1 MYTKLASS
9 IYNDVMSGLRG
20 YTSNISMSLDQL
32 EDEIV
37 DERLTI
43 IKEYS
48 LKGILP
54 TKDLYYTINCIE
66 TDCKSLDGCANACF
80 STKPIVH
87 FEIPQIVNDYGE
99 KSIEYLGSPDHLN
112 QFIIINSHS
121 ALKANNYRK
130 RGKNKPTV
138 FINTSPNENN
148 MYDCYV
154 FNAPMLSTISIVA
167 IFKDL
172 RQVKELFDCD
182 DIDIDNMNF
191 IDNEI
196 RRRLI
201 EKKIR
206 WYRQFSQP
214 IVAPNNQTPK

>member
-1 MYTKLASS
+1 
-9 IYNDVMSGLRG
+9 MSGLRG

-66 TDCKSLDGCANACF
+66 TDCKSLDGCTNACF

-112 QFIIINSHS
+112 QFIVITSHNT
-121 ALKANNYRK
+121 LKANNYRK
-130 RGKNKPTV
+130 RGQNKPTV

-154 FNAPMLSTISIVA
+154 FNAPMLSSVSIVA

-191 IDNEI
+191 IDNEV

-201 EKKIR
+201 EKKVR
-206 WYRQFSQP
+206 
-214 IVAPNNQTPK
+214 

>member
-66 TDCKSLDGCANACF
+66 TDCKSLDGCTNACF

-112 QFIIINSHS
+112 QFIITTSHN

-201 EKKIR
+201 EKKVR
-206 WYRQFSQP
+206 WYRQLIQP
-214 IVAPNNQTPK
+214 IVSPNDQTPK

>member
-37 DERLTI
+37 DERLAI

-54 TKDLYYTINCIE
+54 NKDLYFTINCIE
-66 TDCKSLDGCANACF
+66 TDCKSLDNCVNACF
-80 STKPIVH
+80 STTPIVH
-87 FEIPQIVNDYGE
+87 FAIPQIVNDYGE
-99 KSIEYLGSPDHLN
+99 KSIEYLGSTDHLN
-112 QFIIINSHS
+112 QFLVVNSHS
-121 ALKANNYRK
+121 ALRSQNYRK

-138 FINTSPNENN
+138 FINTSPNEDNL
-148 MYDCYV
+148 YDCFV
-154 FNAPMLSTISIVA
+154 FNAPMLSNVTIVA

-172 RQVKELFDCD
+172 RQVKEMFNCEDV
-182 DIDIDNMNF
+182 DIDNMNF
-191 IDNEI
+191 IDNEV

-201 EKKIR
+201 EKKVR
-206 WYRQFSQP
+206 WYRQLAPP
-214 IVAPNNQTPK
+214 IVSPNDQTPK

>member
-66 TDCKSLDGCANACF
+66 TDCKSLDGCTNACF

-112 QFIIINSHS
+112 QFIVITSHNT
-121 ALKANNYRK
+121 LKANNYRK

-154 FNAPMLSTISIVA
+154 FNAPMLSSISIVA

-191 IDNEI
+191 IDNEV

-201 EKKIR
+201 EKKVR
-206 WYRQFSQP
+206 WYRQLVQP
-214 IVAPNNQTPK
+214 IVSPNDQTPK

>member
-66 TDCKSLDGCANACF
+66 TDCKSLDGCANVCF

-112 QFIIINSHS
+112 QFIVITSHNT
-121 ALKANNYRK
+121 LKANNYRK
-130 RGKNKPTV
+130 RGQNKPTV

-154 FNAPMLSTISIVA
+154 FNTPMLSSVSIVA

-191 IDNEI
+191 IDNEV

-201 EKKIR
+201 EKKVR
-206 WYRQFSQP
+206 WYRQLVQP
-214 IVAPNNQTPK
+214 IVSPNDQTPK

>member
-1 MYTKLASS
+1 MAIGRRLFYFNNMYTKLASS

-37 DERLTI
+37 DERLAI

-54 TKDLYYTINCIE
+54 NKDLYFTINCIE
-66 TDCKSLDGCANACF
+66 TDCKSLDNCVNACF
-80 STKPIVH
+80 STTPIVH
-87 FEIPQIVNDYGE
+87 FAIPQIVNDYGE
-99 KSIEYLGSPDHLN
+99 KSIEYLGSTDHLN
-112 QFIIINSHS
+112 QFLVVNSHS
-121 ALKANNYRK
+121 ALRSQNYRK

-138 FINTSPNENN
+138 FINTSPNEDNL
-148 MYDCYV
+148 YDCFV
-154 FNAPMLSTISIVA
+154 FNAPMLSNVTIVA

-172 RQVKELFDCD
+172 RQVKEMFNCEDV
-182 DIDIDNMNF
+182 DIDNMNF
-191 IDNEI
+191 IDNEV

-201 EKKIR
+201 EKKVR
-206 WYRQFSQP
+206 
-214 IVAPNNQTPK
+214 

>member
-48 LKGILP
+48 LKGILQS
-54 TKDLYYTINCIE
+54 KDLYYTINCIT
-66 TDCKSLDGCANACF
+66 TDCKSLDGCVDSCF
-80 STKPIVH
+80 TTTPIMH
-87 FEIPQIVNDYGE
+87 FAIPQIVNDYGE
-99 KSIEYLGSPDHLN
+99 KAIEYLGSTDHLN
-112 QFIIINSHS
+112 QFIVVTSHG
-121 ALKANNYRK
+121 ALRSNNYRK
-130 RGKNKPTV
+130 RGKQKPLV
-138 FINTSPNENN
+138 FINTTPNEDNL
-148 MYDCYV
+148 YDCYV
-154 FNAPMLSTISIVA
+154 FNAPLLSNVTIVA

-172 RQVKELFDCD
+172 RQVKEMFYCD
-182 DIDIDNMNF
+182 EIDIDNMNF

-206 WYRQFSQP
+206 WYRQFTQP
-214 IVAPNNQTPK
+214 IVSPNDQTP

>member
-66 TDCKSLDGCANACF
+66 TDCKSLDGCANACV

-112 QFIIINSHS
+112 QFIVITSHNT
-121 ALKANNYRK
+121 LKANNYRK

-154 FNAPMLSTISIVA
+154 FNAPMLSSISIVA

-191 IDNEI
+191 IDNEV

-201 EKKIR
+201 EKKVR
-206 WYRQFSQP
+206 WYRQLVQP
-214 IVAPNNQTPK
+214 IVSPNDQTPK

>member
-37 DERLTI
+37 DERLAI

-54 TKDLYYTINCIE
+54 NKDLYFTINCIE
-66 TDCKSLDGCANACF
+66 TDCKSLDNCVNACF
-80 STKPIVH
+80 STTPIVH
-87 FEIPQIVNDYGE
+87 FAIPQIVNDYGE
-99 KSIEYLGSPDHLN
+99 KSIEYLGSTDHLN
-112 QFIIINSHS
+112 QFLVVNSHS
-121 ALKANNYRK
+121 ALRSQNYRK

-138 FINTSPNENN
+138 FINTSPNEDNL
-148 MYDCYV
+148 YDCFV
-154 FNAPMLSTISIVA
+154 FNAPMLSNVTIVA

-172 RQVKELFDCD
+172 RQVKEMFNCE

-191 IDNEI
+191 IDNEV

-201 EKKIR
+201 EKKVR
-206 WYRQFSQP
+206 WYRQLAPP
-214 IVAPNNQTPK
+214 IVSPNDQTPK